1 MLEFLLECQP
11 GVALSLPHSGCLGGS
26 IWRNFRGEG
35 GVKVALHLVS
45 CSSSCFITTVVLL
58 SLFLLITLNSSR
70 HQLLTHS
77 SFLVFHGGSG
87 STKDEIREAVVNGVV
102 KMNVDTDTQWAYLTG
117 IRDFVQNKKDYLQT
131 QVGNPEGADK
141 PNKKQY
147 DPRVWVREGEK
158 TLAVRVKEACVD
170 LGNEKRN

>member
-1 MLEFLLECQP
+1 VRLFRTLVEKE
-11 GVALSLPHSGCLGGS
+11 VSK
-26 IWRNFRGEG
+26 WRNILTLF
-35 GVKVALHLVS
+35 VLNHLAVMS
-45 CSSSCFITTVVLL
+45 CL
-58 SLFLLITLNSSR
+58 SSR
-70 HQLLTHS
+70 HGADGS
-77 SFLVFHGGSG
+77 YLVFHGGSG

-117 IRDFVQNKKDYLQT
+117 IRDFIQKKKDYLQS

-158 TLAVRVKEACVD
+158 TLSARVKEACED
-170 LGNEKRN
+170 LGNSNRN